1 MNEFSRSELLL
12 GKENIEKLKKSNI
25 ILFGLG
31 GVGSYVAEGLVRC
44 GVENITL
51 VDNDVVSVS
60 NINRQLIALHS
71 TIGRYKTEVLAER
84 IKDIN
89 PSCKVLTHNLF
100 YLPENADKID
110 LSGYDYIIDA
120 IDTVTAKINI
130 ICRAKELNVPVISC
144 MGTGNK
150 LDPTKLLIT
159 DIYKTSVCP
168 LCRVMRKELRGHKIK
183 NLDVLYS
190 EEVPKKPEWDNPRI
204 PGSVSFVP
212 SVAGLMIAGYV
223 IKKLLENE

>member
-168 LCRVMRKELRGHKIK
+168 LCRVMRKELKGHKIK

-190 EEVPKKPEWDNPRI
+190 EEVPKKPKWDNPRI

-212 SVAGLMIAGYV
+212 SVAGLTIAGYV